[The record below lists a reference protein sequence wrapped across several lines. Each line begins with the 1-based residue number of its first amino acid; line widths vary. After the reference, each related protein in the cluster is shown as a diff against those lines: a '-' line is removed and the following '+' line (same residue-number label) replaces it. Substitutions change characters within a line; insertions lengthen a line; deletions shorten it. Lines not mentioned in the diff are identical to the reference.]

1 MADADKKKTCFSAE
15 VFGADMARAL
25 DAFAALEVCISADTL
40 RCGGAAATAAESVP
54 FARPTGVSMYEADA
68 LTWRL
73 YHAHASCVVNAIN
86 NAAYGDE
93 LARALHAH
101 LFASFAEPNVV
112 HPMVAV
118 SVDQVR
124 AALSAVRRALFLLLR
139 AANNDED
146 K

>member
-1 MADADKKKTCFSAE
+1 MADDKKACFSAE
-15 VFGADMARAL
+15 VFGAEMARAL
-25 DAFAALEVCISADTL
+25 DAFAELEVCISADTL
-40 RCGGAAATAAESVP
+40 RGGAVPVAAESVP
-54 FARPTGVSMYEADA
+54 FARPSGVSMYEADA

-73 YHAHASCVVNAIN
+73 YHTHASCVVNAIN

-101 LFASFAEPNVV
+101 LFASFAEPNVA

-124 AALSAVRRALFLLLR
+124 AALSAVRRALLLR

>member
-1 MADADKKKTCFSAE
+1 MADDKKTTARFSAA

-25 DAFAALEVCISADTL
+25 DAFAALEACISADTL
-40 RCGGAAATAAESVP
+40 RGGAVAAESVP
-54 FARPTGVSMYEADA
+54 FARPSGVSMYEADA

-73 YHAHASCVVNAIN
+73 YHTHASCVVNAIN

-93 LARALHAH
+93 LARALHAY

-112 HPMVAV
+112 HPLLAV
-118 SVDQVR
+118 SDDQVR
-124 AALSAVRRALFLLLR
+124 AALSAVRRALR
-139 AANNDED
+139 AITITTNDA

>member
-1 MADADKKKTCFSAE
+1 MADDKTACFFSAE

-25 DAFAALEVCISADTL
+25 DAFAALEACISADTL
-40 RCGGAAATAAESVP
+40 RGGAVAAESVP
-54 FARPTGVSMYEADA
+54 FARPSGVSMYEADA

-73 YHAHASCVVNAIN
+73 CHTHASCVVNAIN
-86 NAAYGDE
+86 NAAYGE
-93 LARALHAH
+93 GLARALHVY

-112 HPMVAV
+112 HPLLAV

-124 AALSAVRRALFLLLR
+124 AALSAVRRALR
-139 AANNDED
+139 AVCGGHE

>member
-1 MADADKKKTCFSAE
+1 MADDKKTCFSAE

-40 RCGGAAATAAESVP
+40 RSGGALATAESVP
-54 FARPTGVSMYEADA
+54 FARPSGVSMYEADA

-73 YHAHASCVVNAIN
+73 YHTHASCVVNAIN

-124 AALSAVRRALFLLLR
+124 AALSAVRRALLR
-139 AANNDED
+139 ALMSD
-146 K
+146 KEEAK

>member
-1 MADADKKKTCFSAE
+1 MADKGCFSAE

-25 DAFAALEVCISADTL
+25 DAFAALEVCISEDTL
-40 RCGGAAATAAESVP
+40 RCGGAVATAESVP

-101 LFASFAEPNVV
+101 LFASFAEPNVA

-124 AALSAVRRALFLLLR
+124 AALSAVRRALLLR

>member
-1 MADADKKKTCFSAE
+1 MRADDKGCFSAE

-25 DAFAALEVCISADTL
+25 DAFAALEACISADTL
-40 RCGGAAATAAESVP
+40 RCGGAVAAESVP
-54 FARPTGVSMYEADA
+54 FARPSGVSMYEADA

-124 AALSAVRRALFLLLR
+124 AALSAVRRALFFLR
-139 AANNDED
+139 AANDKKED

>member
-1 MADADKKKTCFSAE
+1 MADKGCFSAE

-40 RCGGAAATAAESVP
+40 RCGGAAATAESVP
-54 FARPTGVSMYEADA
+54 FARPSGVSMYEADA

-124 AALSAVRRALFLLLR
+124 AALSAVRRALR
-139 AANNDED
+139 ATTTTTTNET

>member
-1 MADADKKKTCFSAE
+1 MMADADKKTCFSVE
-15 VFGADMARAL
+15 VFGADMARTL
-25 DAFAALEVCISADTL
+25 DAFAALEVCITADTL
-40 RCGGAAATAAESVP
+40 RCGGAVATAESVP
-54 FARPTGVSMYEADA
+54 FARPSGVSMYEADA

-73 YHAHASCVVNAIN
+73 YHTHASCVVNAIN

-124 AALSAVRRALFLLLR
+124 AALSAVRRALL
-139 AANNDED
+139 AMGD
-146 K
+146 KKEAK